1 MSQLKDLKPTAIWHY
16 FEEICQIPRP
26 SKKEEQILAY
36 LLKFAADHK
45 LPVKQDKAGNV
56 LITKPATAGFEHL
69 PTVVLQSHVDMVC
82 EKNSDTV
89 HDFLTDPIRPVIDGE
104 WVKASG
110 TTLGAD
116 DGIGMAAQLALLA
129 SDDMQHGPVECL
141 FTVDEETGL
150 TGAFALESD
159 LLTGK
164 YLINLDS
171 EDEGEI
177 FIGCAGGID
186 SLGYFTP
193 SYETP
198 AAGSFAFKASV
209 TGLKGGH
216 SGEDIN
222 RGLGNAIKFLT
233 RFLREAAI
241 RYEFRPAAITGGN
254 LRNAIAREAFTWGVA
269 PAKYKE
275 DLRVLFNCIAADLEA
290 EYKDVEPGIK
300 CQLES
305 ADMPEKVF
313 TSDFAA
319 TLINTLYALPHGVM
333 AMSRQIEGLVET
345 STNLAS
351 IKLINDQ
358 VVISTSQRSSIE
370 SARDNIAA
378 MVESIFDMAGAN
390 TVHSDGYPGW
400 APNRKSPM
408 LAVAIESY
416 KRLFGIEPKVKA
428 IHAGLEC
435 GLFLKKY
442 PHLDMISIGPTV
454 RGAHS
459 PDERIHIL
467 SVEKFTK
474 YLGDIL
480 LHLA

>member
-1 MSQLKDLKPTAIWHY
+1 
-16 FEEICQIPRP
+16 
-26 SKKEEQILAY
+26 
-36 LLKFAADHK
+36 
-45 LPVKQDKAGNV
+45 
-56 LITKPATAGFEHL
+56 
-69 PTVVLQSHVDMVC
+69 
-82 EKNSDTV
+82 
-89 HDFLTDPIRPVIDGE
+89 
-104 WVKASG
+104 
-110 TTLGAD
+110 
-116 DGIGMAAQLALLA
+116 
-129 SDDMQHGPVECL
+129 
-141 FTVDEETGL
+141 
-150 TGAFALESD
+150 
-159 LLTGK
+159 
-164 YLINLDS
+164 
-171 EDEGEI
+171 
-177 FIGCAGGID
+177 
-186 SLGYFTP
+186 
-193 SYETP
+193 
-198 AAGSFAFKASV
+198 
-209 TGLKGGH
+209 
-216 SGEDIN
+216 
-222 RGLGNAIKFLT
+222 
-233 RFLREAAI
+233 
-241 RYEFRPAAITGGN
+241 
-254 LRNAIAREAFTWGVA
+254 VA

-459 PDERIHIL
+459 PDERIHID
-467 SVEKFTK
+467 SVQKFWD
-474 YLGDIL
+474 YLLNIL
-480 LHLA
+480 TRM